1 MPVQYEE
8 LNQSRAEKDKGQ
20 KSDGQCPSKA
30 IVRDR
35 DRRRRLGEGSRSL
48 GELMGSWPR
57 GRRNR
62 HRTWSEMQQVG
73 FVRWRQAVWGE
84 ARKNRTVCDASSPFV
99 PSSII
104 SFSFILLSSRCI
116 IRKQTK
122 KGQSAFER
130 EQWVGCAPPLLTLVG
145 PAACWSCGKAAPC
158 WSASADPVQSACTQ
172 VASSSVHPLNS
183 SRPAQLESG
192 GQGWAPVLPGTELC
206 RGLQWRK
213 GKEET

>member
-1 MPVQYEE
+1 
-8 LNQSRAEKDKGQ
+8 
-20 KSDGQCPSKA
+20 
-30 IVRDR
+30 
-35 DRRRRLGEGSRSL
+35 
-48 GELMGSWPR
+48 MGSWPR

-73 FVRWRQAVWGE
+73 SVRWRQAVWGE
-84 ARKNRTVCDASSPFV
+84 ARKNRTVCGASSPFV

-104 SFSFILLSSRCI
+104 SFSFILLSSCCI

-145 PAACWSCGKAAPC
+145 PAAYWSCGKAAPC
-158 WSASADPVQSACTQ
+158 WSASAEPLCKVPAPAYIL
-172 VASSSVHPLNS
+172 ASSSMYPLNS

-192 GQGWAPVLPGTELC
+192 GREWFSSDGA
-206 RGLQWRK
+206 GLLFSRN
-213 GKEET
+213 